1 MTKILVTGASGF
13 IGKALVEKFLK
24 QGHDITGLSSTD
36 GDIAEAETLKAL
48 AGTRFK
54 HVIHLAGR
62 SYVPDSWG
70 NPVLFYRTNVIGTAN
85 VLEFCRTFTLPVT
98 FVSAYVY
105 GQPASLPISEDCPV
119 RPNNP
124 YAHSKYMAEKLCK
137 FYAEEHNLDITVI
150 RPFNIYGADQKN
162 WFLVPSVIKQVLYED
177 SIIVRDLHPKRDY
190 LYLEDF
196 IEAVC
201 LMLKEPHGYRVY
213 NIGSG
218 TSISVEQ
225 VIETV
230 QNIYSCQKK
239 IICEFQSRK
248 NEIDDVIAD
257 ISRAKRELGWIPRHS
272 FSDGIQKVLT
282 WELLRQ
288 TSGKSSHTDQQG

>member
-1 MTKILVTGASGF
+1 MAKILVTGASGF
-13 IGKALVEKFLK
+13 IGKALVKKFLA

-62 SYVPDSWG
+62 SYVPDSWE
-70 NPVLFYRTNVIGTAN
+70 NPVIFYRTNVIGTAN

-137 FYAEEHNLDITVI
+137 FYADEHNLDITVI
-150 RPFNIYGADQKN
+150 RPFNIYGTGQNDL
-162 WFLVPSVIKQVLYED
+162 FLVPSVIKQAMYKECIV
-177 SIIVRDLHPKRDY
+177 VRDLHPKRDY
-190 LYLEDF
+190 LYLDDF

-201 LMLKEPHGYRVY
+201 LMQEEPQGYRIY
-213 NIGSG
+213 NIEIGRA
-218 TSISVEQ
+218 
-225 VIETV
+225 
-230 QNIYSCQKK
+230 SC
-239 IICEFQSRK
+239 
-248 NEIDDVIAD
+248 
-257 ISRAKRELGWIPRHS
+257 RER
-272 FSDGIQKVLT
+272 V
-282 WELLRQ
+282 
-288 TSGKSSHTDQQG
+288 